1 MTTPRSPHLM
11 KRAIVILA
19 VLLSACATN
28 SANDPTRPQIDLEE
42 LTGPADIGYVRGR
55 FDVQYQLTVANPGG
69 DPITLRR
76 VELQST
82 GGGGAYAVRRD
93 FKVFSELI
101 APGTQASVTFWM
113 HAISNYY
120 PGDMGSNSPV
130 SIRGVA
136 TFDSPKGSLHQV
148 FVKLLSQFPE

>member
-1 MTTPRSPHLM
+1 M
-11 KRAIVILA
+11 KRAAAILA
-19 VLLSACATN
+19 LLLSAAACATN
-28 SANDPTRPQIDLEE
+28 PANDPTRPQIDLEE
-42 LTGPADIGYVRGR
+42 LTGPQDIGYVRGA
-55 FDVQYQLTVANPGG
+55 FDVQYQLTVANPGS

-76 VELQST
+76 VELQTT

-93 FKVFSELI
+93 FKIFQELI

-120 PGDMGSNSPV
+120 PGDIGSNSPV